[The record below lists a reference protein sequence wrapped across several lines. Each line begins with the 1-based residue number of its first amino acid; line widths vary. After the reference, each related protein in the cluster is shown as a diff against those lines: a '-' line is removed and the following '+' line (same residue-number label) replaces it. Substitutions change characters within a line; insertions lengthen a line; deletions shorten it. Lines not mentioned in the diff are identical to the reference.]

1 MAQRQKIAIAGGG
14 MVGLAQALALAGHGI
29 PSIVIE
35 PQPYK
40 AQLARGFDGRTSA
53 LALGSA
59 RWLEDMGVWR
69 HLKPHACPIRD
80 IRITDNEIG
89 KGASSLFVHY
99 DHREATDP
107 SERSRETQGEPEPH
121 IHEPMGYIAE
131 NRSIR
136 AALYQAAITQPLIE
150 IREGVSAESM
160 HVQKGHALLRLSD
173 GSELETPLVVVAE
186 GRASKLRAQA
196 GIRIHEKS
204 YGQTAIVATIAHEK
218 PHHFVAQER
227 FYPAGPFAILP
238 MLPPAGVT
246 LPLAHCSSIVW
257 TEHGRFAARFAALP
271 EAEFMGEVQR
281 RFGDFLGRLALVK
294 PVFTYPLSCMT
305 AHCITAERLALVG
318 DSAHRMHPIAGQGL
332 NLGLRDAME
341 LTDRLARQ
349 HAGGLDM
356 GSADLLTGYDKARQ
370 FDIHSMIGF
379 THHLNGLFA
388 NDDAMLRTGRRLG
401 MGLVEQLPPVK
412 KLMMRRAMGL

>member
-1 MAQRQKIAIAGGG
+1 MVQSRKIVIAGGG
-14 MVGLAQALALAGHGI
+14 MVGLAQALAFAERGI
-29 PSIVIE
+29 ASIVIE

-53 LALGSA
+53 IALGSA
-59 RWLEDMGVWR
+59 RWLEGIGVWR
-69 HLKPHACPIRD
+69 HLKAHACPIQD
-80 IRITDNEIG
+80 IRITDNEVG

-99 DHREATDP
+99 DHREATD
-107 SERSRETQGEPEPH
+107 EG
-121 IHEPMGYIAE
+121 EPMGYIAE
-131 NRSIR
+131 NRYIR
-136 AALYQAAITQPLIE
+136 TALHQSAVAEPLID
-150 IREGVSAESM
+150 IREGFSAEAMRAFKS
-160 HVQKGHALLRLSD
+160 HAVLELND

-186 GRASKLRAQA
+186 GRASKLRTQA
-196 GIRIHEKS
+196 GIRIHETP

-238 MLPPAGVT
+238 MLPPHDVSV
-246 LPLAHCSSIVW
+246 PLLHCSSIVW
-257 TEHGRFAARFAALP
+257 TEHGRFAAKFAALP
-271 EAEFMGEVQR
+271 EEAFMGEVRR
-281 RFGDFLGRLALVK
+281 RFGDFLGGLALVK
-294 PVFTYPLSCMT
+294 PVFAYPLSCMT
-305 AHCITAERLALVG
+305 ANRITAERLALVG

-341 LTDRLARQ
+341 LAERLAGQ
-349 HAGGLDM
+349 HAYGLDL
-356 GSADLLTGYDKARQ
+356 GSADVLAAYDKARQ

-388 NDDAMLRTGRRLG
+388 NDDAVLRTGRRLG